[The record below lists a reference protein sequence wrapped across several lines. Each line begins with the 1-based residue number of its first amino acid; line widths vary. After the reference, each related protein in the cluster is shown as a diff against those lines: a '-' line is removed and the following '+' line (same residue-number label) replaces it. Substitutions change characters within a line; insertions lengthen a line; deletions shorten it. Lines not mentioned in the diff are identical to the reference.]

1 MIARRAVTL
10 AVMATT
16 LCAATVPPQA
26 AASTP
31 QVAASTPQVAA
42 PTPQTSATQPDII
55 VSVEPQPVPAVYVP
69 QDKDERGLWMQME
82 EEERKLKT
90 SNFVMREAQLNDY
103 VHRVFCKT
111 VGPECA
117 SIRIYLMR
125 TAYFNAN
132 MAPNGAMQIWS
143 GLFLRTRDEA
153 QLAAVLAH
161 EFAHYKERHSLM
173 LFRQAKAKAA
183 SATFLAMFG
192 LVGALFAL
200 GEISALFRFS
210 REMEARADALSV
222 EMIAKAGYD
231 PMAASR
237 IWEQIGAEADA
248 TAAARNTKSRKDKN
262 GGMFASHPP
271 TTERLST
278 LKALAASIKPM
289 GTPRLNRD
297 EYRAALAPMWA
308 SLIDDQVKLND
319 FGATEYLIGFLAVD
333 GWTPSLNYARGE
345 LYRARGRPEDL
356 TAAAGF
362 YRQATQGA
370 DAPVEAW
377 RGLGLSLLRT
387 GAQAEGQAALK
398 DYLSRR
404 PDASDKT
411 MIAMLA
417 GV

>member
-16 LCAATVPPQA
+16 LCAAMVPPHA
-26 AASTP
+26 VASTP
-31 QVAASTPQVAA
+31 QVAGSTPPAG
-42 PTPQTSATQPDII
+42 TTHPDI
-55 VSVEPQPVPAVYVP
+55 VVLAEPQPAPAVYVP

-90 SNFVMREAQLNDY
+90 SNFVIRQAQLNDY

-161 EFAHYKERHSLM
+161 EFAHYQERHSLM

-210 REMEARADALSV
+210 RDMEARADALSV
-222 EMIAKAGYD
+222 EMIARAGYD
-231 PMAASR
+231 PMAAAR

-248 TAAARNTKSRKDKN
+248 TAVARNTKSRKDKN

-271 TTERLST
+271 TTERLVA
-278 LKALAASIKPM
+278 LKALAASIKTV
-289 GTPRLNRD
+289 GAPRLNRE

-308 SLIDDQVKLND
+308 SLIDDQIKLND
-319 FGATEYLIGFLAVD
+319 FGATEYLIGFLAAD

-356 TAAAGF
+356 VAAAGF
-362 YRQATQGA
+362 YRQATQGP

-387 GAQAEGQAALK
+387 GAQVEGQAALK